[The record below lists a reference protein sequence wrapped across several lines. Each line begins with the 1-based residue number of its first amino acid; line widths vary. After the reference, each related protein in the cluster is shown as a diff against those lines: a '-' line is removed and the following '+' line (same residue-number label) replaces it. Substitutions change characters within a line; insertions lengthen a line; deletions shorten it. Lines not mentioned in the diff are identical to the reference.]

1 VNAVVQARALVP
13 ADLPSPSPSQTGR
26 HRLSRWWDQVS
37 IYLPVLLMM
46 LLALASY
53 WLLRATPQPEPPAPK
68 REVSHEPDYFMHRF
82 SVKVFEPG
90 GALKTELYGTQARHH
105 PDVGSMVV
113 ESARI
118 RSFGPQR
125 QLSTATARQITSND
139 EGTVFVL
146 EGEASVVRQASRGP
160 TGEPLPRIEFH
171 GEYLRVSTEPEHIM
185 SDRPIVLVRGQ
196 DQITANALEYLGDAR
211 VAVLTGQ
218 VRARFAPRP

>member
-1 VNAVVQARALVP
+1 MNAMVQAAMVVP
-13 ADLPSPSPSQTGR
+13 AVAPLLAKR
-26 HRLSRWWDQVS
+26 YRLSRWWDQVS
-37 IYLPVLLMM
+37 IYLPVLLML

-68 REVSHEPDYFMHRF
+68 REVTHEPDYFMHRF

-90 GALKTELYGTQARHH
+90 GALKTELYGTQARHY

-146 EGEASVVRQASRGP
+146 EGQAAIVRQAARGLG
-160 TGEPLPRIEFH
+160 GELIPRIEFH

-185 SDRPIVLVRGQ
+185 SDRPVVLVRGQ

-211 VAVLTGQ
+211 TAVLTGQ
-218 VRARFAPRP
+218 VRAKFAPRP

>member
-1 VNAVVQARALVP
+1 MSALAQGP
-13 ADLPSPSPSQTGR
+13 ADLQAAATADAGR
-26 HRLSRWWDQVS
+26 HRLSRWWDRVS

-53 WLLRATPQPEPPAPK
+53 WLLRVTPQPEPPKPK
-68 REVSHEPDYFMHRF
+68 REVTNEPDYFMHRF

-90 GALKTELYGTQARHH
+90 GSLKTELYGTQARHH

-146 EGEASVVRQASRGP
+146 EGEAAVVRQAARGP
-160 TGEPLPRIEFH
+160 GGEMLPRIEFH
-171 GEYLRVSTEPEHIM
+171 GEYLRVSTDPEHIM
-185 SDRPIVLVRGQ
+185 SDRPIVLVRGL
-196 DQITANALEYLGDAR
+196 DQISANALEYNGDAR
-211 VAVLTGQ
+211 TAVLTGQ
-218 VRARFAPRP
+218 VRAQFAPRP

>member
-1 VNAVVQARALVP
+1 MNTAVQTP
-13 ADLPSPSPSQTGR
+13 AATMAAAPSEAGR
-26 HRLSRWWDQVS
+26 HRLFRWWDQLS
-37 IYLPVLLMM
+37 LYLPVVLMM

-53 WLLRATPQPEPPAPK
+53 WLLRLTPQPEPPKPK
-68 REVSHEPDYFMHRF
+68 REVTNEPDYFMHRF

-146 EGEASVVRQASRGP
+146 EGEAAVVRQAARGA
-160 TGEPLPRIEFH
+160 GGQLLPRIEFH
-171 GEYLRVSTEPEHIM
+171 GEFLRVSTDPEHIM

-196 DQITANALEYLGDAR
+196 DQMSANALEYTGETR
-211 VAVLTGQ
+211 TAVLTGQ
-218 VRARFAPRP
+218 VRAQFAPRP

>member
-1 VNAVVQARALVP
+1 MAPTLADPKAVAP
-13 ADLPSPSPSQTGR
+13 AEPGR

-37 IYLPVLLMM
+37 LYLPVVLMM

-53 WLLRATPQPEPPAPK
+53 WLLRVTPQPEPPKPK
-68 REVSHEPDYFMHRF
+68 REVTNEPDYFMHRF

-146 EGEASVVRQASRGP
+146 EGEAAVVRQAARGA
-160 TGEPLPRIEFH
+160 GGQMLPRIEFH
-171 GEYLRVSTEPEHIM
+171 GEYLRVSTDPEHIM

-196 DQITANALEYLGDAR
+196 DQISANALEYTGEAR
-211 VAVLTGQ
+211 TAVLTGQ
-218 VRARFAPRP
+218 VRAQFAPRP